1 MLRAVGARG
10 SAELST
16 QKQPKKTNL
25 VIDPRRFRARPAIPR
40 DSKLGSSHDR
50 NFSRAAASVQAERLS
65 QKREDAERSDHGY
78 P

>member
-25 VIDPRRFRARPAIPR
+25 VIDPSPNKSPKKELNLL
-40 DSKLGSSHDR
+40 KL
-50 NFSRAAASVQAERLS
+50 FL
-65 QKREDAERSDHGY
+65 
-78 P
+78 